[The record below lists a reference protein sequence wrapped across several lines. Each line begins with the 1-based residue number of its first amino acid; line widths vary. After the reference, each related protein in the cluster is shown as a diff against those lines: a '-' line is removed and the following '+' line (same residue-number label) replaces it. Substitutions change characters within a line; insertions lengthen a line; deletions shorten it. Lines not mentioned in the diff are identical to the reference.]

1 MKLKRQAMTQGGLDL
16 AVRTIENTYIN
27 DGADHLVNIE
37 TNKKYKKM
45 SRCSSCLSDCFS
57 WVIWI
62 TLIVY
67 TVKYW
72 MLVEDA
78 KKIASSTS

>member
-1 MKLKRQAMTQGGLDL
+1 MRLKRQAMTQGGQAL

-27 DGADHLVNIE
+27 NGADHLVNIE
-37 TNKKYKKM
+37 TNKKYAKM
-45 SRCSSCLSDCFS
+45 SRCNSCLFDCFS
-57 WVIWI
+57 WAIWI

-72 MLVEDA
+72 MLIEDM
-78 KKIASSTS
+78 KKVTSTTS